1 MKRKN
6 CRIFFAIVTLIA
18 VILGLAA
25 CTEKEETPTAVFD
38 AEEAFG
44 KLLTDVRYAEALED
58 VSDTAEFTFPDLP
71 ANTDVRMYAAESGA
85 YADRIIMIKAADE
98 KDVGA
103 VKAAAEKHLEELSAQ
118 LKDYNPEEV
127 PKVGNAVVY
136 TNGVFVFVC
145 VTDDADTVKNILR

>member
-25 CTEKEETPTAVFD
+25 CTEKEDTPTAVFD

-71 ANTDVRMYAAESGA
+71 ANTDVECMLPK
-85 YADRIIMIKAADE
+85 ADRMPT
-98 KDVGA
+98 G
-103 VKAAAEKHLEELSAQ
+103 S
-118 LKDYNPEEV
+118 
-127 PKVGNAVVY
+127 
-136 TNGVFVFVC
+136 
-145 VTDDADTVKNILR
+145 